1 MTTSDGVTVTLRLFA
16 VYRERVGSDC
26 IEMTLP
32 NGATVDDAL
41 QRLAE
46 EHPATVLLLPTTMV
60 AVNQVYVERS
70 HLLKAMDEV
79 ALIPPVSGGLDL
91 PSPDPRILITDEPLD
106 AEKVTA
112 MVMSTANGGVVT
124 FQGIT
129 RDQTGGRTVE
139 LLEYEAYPEMA
150 YTMLQQIF
158 DEVEERWG
166 VTDLALAHRIGRLEL
181 GEASLIVAAAAAH
194 RAEAFAV
201 TMYVVDRLKE
211 IVPIWKKEFFE
222 DGSVW
227 VGIGSSAPPADWT
240 GAEAPRG

>member
-1 MTTSDGVTVTLRLFA
+1 
-16 VYRERVGSDC
+16 
-26 IEMTLP
+26 
-32 NGATVDDAL
+32 
-41 QRLAE
+41 
-46 EHPATVLLLPTTMV
+46 
-60 AVNQVYVERS
+60 
-70 HLLKAMDEV
+70 
-79 ALIPPVSGGLDL
+79 
-91 PSPDPRILITDEPLD
+91 
-106 AEKVTA
+106 

-150 YTMLQQIF
+150 YRMLQQIF

-166 VTDLALAHRIGRLEL
+166 VTDLALSHRIGRLEL

-227 VGIGSSAPPADWT
+227 VGLGSSAPPADWT